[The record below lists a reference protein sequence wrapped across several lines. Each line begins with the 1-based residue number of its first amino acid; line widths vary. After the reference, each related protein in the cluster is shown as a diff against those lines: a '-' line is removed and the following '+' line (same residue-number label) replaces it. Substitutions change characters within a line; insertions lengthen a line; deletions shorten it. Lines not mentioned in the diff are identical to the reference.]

1 MLTYHHKTF
10 QGGSSKLTVDMKKTG
25 VHMKELFDKKNIS
38 VAEIQKKLGLKSL
51 QSVYRWYN
59 GEALPTV
66 EHLYSLAC
74 MLHVPIEELLVF
86 KTETI
91 SDERVVDIIQ
101 WCTGKMKES
110 EKIRRAYWELLGV
123 VLFPNENC
131 DL

>member
-1 MLTYHHKTF
+1 
-10 QGGSSKLTVDMKKTG
+10 MKKTG
-25 VHMKELFDKKNIS
+25 VHIKELFDKKNIS
-38 VAEIQKKLGLKSL
+38 IQKKLGLKSP
-51 QSVYRWYN
+51 QSVYRWYC
-59 GEALPTV
+59 GESLPTV

-110 EKIRRAYWELLGV
+110 EKIIRAYWELLGV
-123 VLFPNENC
+123 VLFPQER
-131 DL
+131 L

>member
-1 MLTYHHKTF
+1 M
-10 QGGSSKLTVDMKKTG
+10 TVDMKKTG

-66 EHLYSLAC
+66 DHLYSLAC

-101 WCTGKMKES
+101 WYTGKMKES
-110 EKIRRAYWELLGV
+110 EKIRKAYWELLGV
-123 VLFPNENC
+123 VLFPNENY

>member
-1 MLTYHHKTF
+1 MI
-10 QGGSSKLTVDMKKTG
+10 VDMKKTG
-25 VHMKELFDKKNIS
+25 VHIKELFDKKNIS
-38 VAEIQKKLGLKSL
+38 VAEIQKELGLKSP

-59 GEALPTV
+59 GEAMPTV
-66 EHLYSLAC
+66 EHLYSLAS

-110 EKIRRAYWELLGV
+110 EKIRKAYRELLGV

>member
-1 MLTYHHKTF
+1 M
-10 QGGSSKLTVDMKKTG
+10 TVDMKKTG
-25 VHMKELFDKKNIS
+25 VHIKELFDKKNIS
-38 VAEIQKKLGLKSL
+38 VAEIQKELGLKSP

-59 GEALPTV
+59 GDAMPTV

-110 EKIRRAYWELLGV
+110 EKIRKAYWELLGV
-123 VLFPNENC
+123 VLFPNENY